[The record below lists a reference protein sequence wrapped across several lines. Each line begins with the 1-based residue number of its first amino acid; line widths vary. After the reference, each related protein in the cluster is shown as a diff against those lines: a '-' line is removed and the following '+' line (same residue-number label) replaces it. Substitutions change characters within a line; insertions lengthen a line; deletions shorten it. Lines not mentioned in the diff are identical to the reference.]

1 MQIIYYRHKYIKM
14 TSVTT
19 SSNPSAHSK
28 LLDDYDQQA
37 KLVAALHSARD
48 AIAHD
53 TASTDLTK
61 MAQIQASYTKA
72 VEDLNIINQNLQ
84 TIQRQTENDIKET
97 SESIQNYRRTL
108 NNNHKLFKR
117 YSSDIKDKM
126 QLVATRDRMLQLSQ
140 ERNMYKKKVIY
151 VLFSIIIALL
161 IAVISAYTVFG
172 KMAKK

>member
-1 MQIIYYRHKYIKM
+1 M
-14 TSVTT
+14 TTPQT
-19 SSNPSAHSK
+19 SSNSTAHSQ
-28 LLDDYDQQA
+28 LLEDYDKQA

-53 TASTDLTK
+53 TSSTDLTK
-61 MAQIQASYTKA
+61 MAKIQAQYKSA
-72 VEDLNIINQNLQ
+72 VEELNTINNQLQ
-84 TIQRQTENDIKET
+84 TIQRQTQEDIRET
-97 SESIQNYRRTL
+97 SESINNYRRTL
-108 NNNHKLFKR
+108 KNNHKLFQR

-172 KMAKK
+172 KKTVKK